1 MNIITAE
8 VCPDHIYMFVEIP
21 PKLSVSTFMGYLKGK
36 SSVMIYQRWG
46 NLKFKYRNRS
56 FWYKGYYVDT
66 VGKNEMAIKKYVES
80 QLSEDRIAEQ
90 LTLDSIDP
98 FTGSKK

>member
-1 MNIITAE
+1 
-8 VCPDHIYMFVEIP
+8 
-21 PKLSVSTFMGYLKGK
+21 
-36 SSVMIYQRWG
+36 
-46 NLKFKYRNRS
+46 
-56 FWYKGYYVDT
+56 
-66 VGKNEMAIKKYVES
+66 MAIKKYLEN